1 MMPLRYPIRLTL
13 LGTLR
18 LGIISRN
25 MAKKIL
31 KTLKLQAPA
40 GAATPAPPL
49 GPILG
54 QAGVNIGDFVQ
65 KFNAATQEMRGDI
78 VSVLVTVFEDRSYTF
93 VLKSP
98 PASSLLTKAA
108 GISKGSGNPLKKV
121 GSITKA
127 QLREIAE
134 RKMPDLNA
142 HDIDAA
148 MKIVAGSA
156 RSMGIDVK

>member
-1 MMPLRYPIRLTL
+1 
-13 LGTLR
+13 
-18 LGIISRN
+18 
-25 MAKKIL
+25 MAKKVL

-54 QAGVNIGDFVQ
+54 QAGVNIGEFVTR
-65 KFNAATQEMRGDI
+65 FNAETQTMRGDT
-78 VSVLVTVFEDRSYTF
+78 VSVLVSVYEDRSFDF

-98 PASSLLTKAA
+98 PASSLLKKAA
-108 GISKGSGNPLKKV
+108 GVDKGSGNPLKKV
-121 GSITKA
+121 GSVTKA